1 MGFRALDEMVVDAA
15 SGHDRDEVKTARA
28 VAVEVAHL
36 GHRYGTRQALA
47 DVSFTVDAGEI
58 FGLLG
63 PNGGG
68 KTTLF
73 RIVSTLM
80 LPGEGTVRV
89 FGADVISDPAAARR
103 AMGVVFPAPALDTRL
118 TVVENLRHQGHLY
131 GLHGSDLAS
140 RIRDALARV
149 RLEDRGRD
157 IVGRLSGG
165 LQRRAELAKAL
176 LHKPPLLILDE
187 PSTGLDPAARREVW
201 QHLQTLR
208 DRDGTTILLTTHLMD
223 EGAGC
228 DRVAILNEG
237 RLVAM
242 GAPAALTQE
251 IGGDVITITAGR
263 PGELADRI
271 ARRFGVRVEMV
282 DERLRLERER
292 AHEFITDL
300 VEAFPGEIDA
310 ITFGKPTLED
320 VFVHHTGKRL
330 TE

>member
-1 MGFRALDEMVVDAA
+1 MESMGVQDLAPQARYDGMAVVE
-15 SGHDRDEVKTARA
+15 RTTPA
-28 VAVEVAHL
+28 VDIAHV
-36 GHRYGTRQALA
+36 GHRYGERRALN
-47 DVSFTVDAGEI
+47 DVTFDVRPGEI

-80 LPGEGTVRV
+80 LPAGGTVRV
-89 FGADVISDPAAARR
+89 FGADVVTDPAGARR
-103 AMGVVFPAPALDTRL
+103 SMGVVFQSPALDTRL

-131 GLHGSDLAS
+131 GLHGEDLSA
-140 RIRDALARV
+140 RMGDALARV
-149 RLEDRGRD
+149 GLDDRGRE

-176 LHKPPLLILDE
+176 LHRPPLLILDE

-208 DRDGTTILLTTHLMD
+208 ERDGTTILLTTHLMD
-223 EGAGC
+223 EGASC
-228 DRVAILNEG
+228 DRVAILHEG
-237 RLVAM
+237 RLVAI
-242 GAPAALTQE
+242 GTPDALTRA
-251 IGGDVITITAGR
+251 IGGDVITITAR
-263 PGELADRI
+263 EPVSLAEQVG
-271 ARRFGVRVEMV
+271 RRFGVAVEIV
-282 DERLRLERER
+282 DDRLRLEREH
-292 AHEFITDL
+292 AHEFIPAL

-320 VFVHHTGKRL
+320 VFVHHTGRRF
-330 TE
+330 TD

>member
-1 MGFRALDEMVVDAA
+1 MNSTAGL
-15 SGHDRDEVKTARA
+15 EVSA
-28 VAVEVAHL
+28 VADTAVAPACAVDVARL
-36 GHRYGTRQALA
+36 GHQYGERQALK
-47 DVSFTVDAGEI
+47 DVSFTVDRGEI

-80 LPGEGTVRV
+80 LPTRGTVRV
-89 FGADVISDPAAARR
+89 FGDDVVSSPASARR
-103 AMGVVFPAPALDTRL
+103 HMGVVFQAPALDTRL
-118 TVVENLRHQGHLY
+118 TIVENLRHQGHLY
-131 GLHGSDLAS
+131 GLRGDELEA
-140 RIRDALARV
+140 RIHDALASV
-149 RLEDRGRD
+149 RLDDRGRER
-157 IVGRLSGG
+157 VSRLSGG

-176 LHKPPLLILDE
+176 LHRPPLLILDE

-201 QHLQTLR
+201 QHLKGLR
-208 DRDGTTILLTTHLMD
+208 ERDGTTILLTTHLMD
-223 EGAGC
+223 EGAAC

-237 RLVAM
+237 ALV
-242 GAPAALTQE
+242 GIGTPEALTRG
-251 IGGDVITITAGR
+251 IGGDVIIITAR
-263 PGELADRI
+263 EPAVLAERLG
-271 ARRFGVRVEMV
+271 RRFGVQVEMV

-320 VFVHHTGKRL
+320 VFVHYTGKKL
-330 TE
+330 NT

>member
-1 MGFRALDEMVVDAA
+1 MHSTLIEETNRNE
-15 SGHDRDEVKTARA
+15 RPEVQATPG

-36 GHRYGTRQALA
+36 GHRYAERRALS
-47 DVSFTVDAGEI
+47 DVTFAVNRGEI

-68 KTTLF
+68 KTTMF

-80 LPGEGTVRV
+80 LPLEGTVRV
-89 FGADVISDPAAARR
+89 FGADVVTQPATARR
-103 AMGVVFPAPALDTRL
+103 NMGVVFQAPALDTRL

-131 GLHGSDLAS
+131 GLHGSGLAG
-140 RIRDALARV
+140 RIKDALARV
-149 RLEDRGRD
+149 RLEDRGGD
-157 IVGRLSGG
+157 LVGRLSGG

-176 LHKPPLLILDE
+176 LHRPPLLILDE

-201 QHLQTLR
+201 QHLQMLR
-208 DRDGTTILLTTHLMD
+208 ERDGTTIMLTTHLMD
-223 EGAGC
+223 EGASC
-228 DRVAILNEG
+228 DRVAILHEG
-237 RLVAM
+237 RLVAI
-242 GAPAALTQE
+242 GTPETLTQA
-251 IGGDVITITAGR
+251 IGGDVIMITSRDAASLS
-263 PGELADRI
+263 ERI
-271 ARRFGVRVEMV
+271 ARRFGVHVEMV
-282 DERLRLERER
+282 DDRLRLERER

-320 VFVHHTGKRL
+320 VFVHHTGRRL